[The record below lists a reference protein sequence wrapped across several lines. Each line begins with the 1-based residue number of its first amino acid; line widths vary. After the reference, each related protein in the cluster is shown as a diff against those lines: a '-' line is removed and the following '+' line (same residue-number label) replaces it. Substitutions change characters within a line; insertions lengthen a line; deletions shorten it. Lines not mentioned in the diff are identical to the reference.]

1 MPVTLGINT
10 QSLQA
15 QRQLANT
22 TQGLSKTYEQLSS
35 GLRINKAADD
45 AAGLAIADG
54 LKRDQRI
61 ATVAIRNAND
71 GVSVIAIADGAL
83 AEIGNVLNRMG
94 ELAQQ
99 SSNGVLS
106 LEQRSALSIE
116 FSALGSEIQ
125 RIAVTT
131 EFNSVKLLS
140 TNQQIALQVGFDSK
154 ATSQI
159 TLSNVTATL
168 SAIGLATSGS
178 GEGLGFSVNAGTILD
193 AQSASRNALDNVR
206 AAIGSVSSL
215 RGQIGAGESRLR
227 TAVNFLSVAR
237 ENFASAEAQIRDAD
251 IAMAAAELTRL
262 GILQQA
268 GSSILSQA
276 NQQPQLALRLIG

>member
-154 ATSQI
+154 STSQI

-178 GEGLGFSVNAGTILD
+178 GEGLGYSVNAGTILD